1 VAAPRKIRI
10 ELDEDG
16 ARALHAALTSALAAD
31 AERFAG
37 ARDVLAQ
44 LDRRVPDWTASDD
57 PYDAVLDALA
67 SAEDEGR
74 AALAAEELAVA
85 LGAGGASIG
94 AVLDRMER
102 EKLVQRTARDD
113 RTWIAAAAA
122 GRRRRG
128 AREASEHAP
137 LADAD
142 ALVDLL
148 YAERRPSRWAYRPA
162 VQAIA
167 RLDDTAFEVLA
178 SELRRRRL
186 LEPADGDDLAL
197 TDDGATLARER
208 WAAGSSLPHWRI
220 PAPPLPY
227 RPLPVHVE
235 PADRAC
241 PARGCDGEADWLKP
255 KGRSAAFKALVRD
268 GSVEWTC
275 PSCSRKWLIYLQA
288 VSDDGAPA
296 YRDPVEGAYNRPRWR
311 SGR

>member
-1 VAAPRKIRI
+1 VAAPRKFRI
-10 ELDEDG
+10 ELDEAG
-16 ARALHAALTSALAAD
+16 ARALHAALTAALATD
-31 AERFAG
+31 AERFAD
-37 ARDVLAQ
+37 AREVLAQ
-44 LDRRVPDWTASDD
+44 LDRRVPGWTTPDD

-67 SAEDEGR
+67 RAEDQGR
-74 AALAAEELAVA
+74 AALAEEELAVA
-85 LGAGGASIG
+85 LDAGGTSI
-94 AVLDRMER
+94 ADLLDRMQR
-102 EKLVQRTARDD
+102 EQLVQRTSRDR

-122 GRRRRG
+122 GRRRHG
-128 AREASEHAP
+128 AREASEHEP

-142 ALVDLL
+142 ALVDLV

-178 SELRRRRL
+178 GELRRRRL

-227 RPLPVHVE
+227 HPLPVRVE
-235 PADRAC
+235 PEDRSC
-241 PARGCDGEADWLKP
+241 PAGGCDGEASWLKA
-255 KGRSAAFKALVRD
+255 KGRSAAFKALTRD
-268 GSVEWTC
+268 GSVEWAC
-275 PSCSRKWLIYLQA
+275 PTCSRKWLIYLQA
-288 VSDDGAPA
+288 YNDDGVPA

>member
-10 ELDEDG
+10 ELGEDG
-16 ARALHAALTSALAAD
+16 ARAVHAALTAALATD
-31 AERFAG
+31 PEPFAG

-44 LDRRVPDWTASDD
+44 LDRRVPGWTADD
-57 PYDAVLDALA
+57 PEDAVLDALA
-67 SAEDEGR
+67 SAEDGGR
-74 AALAAEELAVA
+74 AALAQEELAVA
-85 LGAGGASIG
+85 LGAGGASI
-94 AVLDRMER
+94 ADLLDRMER
-102 EKLVQRTARDD
+102 EKLVQRTSRDD

-122 GRRRRG
+122 GRRRHG
-128 AREASEHAP
+128 AREASEHEP

-167 RLDDTAFEVLA
+167 RLDDAAFEVLA
-178 SELRRRRL
+178 GELRRRRL

-197 TDDGATLARER
+197 TDDGAALARER
-208 WAAGSSLPHWRI
+208 WAATSTLPHWRI

-227 RPLPVHVE
+227 RPLPVRVE
-235 PADRAC
+235 PEDRSC
-241 PARGCDGEADWLKP
+241 PASGCDGEAGWLKP
-255 KGRSAAFKALVRD
+255 KGRSAALKALVRD

-275 PSCSRKWLIYLQA
+275 PSCSRTWLIYLQA
-288 VSDDGAPA
+288 HDDDGAPA

>member
-1 VAAPRKIRI
+1 VATPRKIRI
-10 ELDEDG
+10 ELDEGG

-31 AERFAG
+31 PERFAG

-44 LDRRVPDWTASDD
+44 LARRMPDWTTPDD

-67 SAEDEGR
+67 SAEDAGR
-74 AALAAEELAVA
+74 AALTEEELAVA

-94 AVLDRMER
+94 GLLDRMER
-102 EKLVQRTARDD
+102 ETLVQRTSRDG
-113 RTWIAAAAA
+113 RTWINAAAA
-122 GRRRRG
+122 GRRRHG
-128 AREASEHAP
+128 AREAGQHEP

-167 RLDDTAFEVLA
+167 RLDDTAFAVLA
-178 SELRRRRL
+178 GELRRRRL

-197 TDDGATLARER
+197 TDDGAALARER

-220 PAPPLPY
+220 PAPALPY
-227 RPLPVHVE
+227 RPLPVRVE
-235 PADRAC
+235 PEDRSC
-241 PARGCDGEADWLKP
+241 PAGGCDGEASWLKA
-255 KGRSAAFKALVRD
+255 KGRSAAFKALTRD

-288 VSDDGAPA
+288 YNDDGAPA

>member
-10 ELDEDG
+10 ELDEG
-16 ARALHAALTSALAAD
+16 SVRALHAALTSALATD
-31 AERFAG
+31 AEQFAG

-44 LDRRVPDWTASDD
+44 LDRRVPDWTAPGDA
-57 PYDAVLDALA
+57 YDAVLDALA
-67 SAEDEGR
+67 GAEADGR
-74 AALAAEELAVA
+74 AALAEEELTVA

-94 AVLDRMER
+94 ALLDRMDR
-102 EKLVQRTARDD
+102 EKLVQRTSRDG

-122 GRRRRG
+122 GRRRHG
-128 AREASEHAP
+128 ARQASEHEP

-167 RLDDTAFEVLA
+167 RLDDTAFAVLA
-178 SELRRRRL
+178 GELRRRRL

-197 TDDGATLARER
+197 TDDGAALARER
-208 WAAGSSLPHWRI
+208 WAASSSLPHWRI

-227 RPLPVHVE
+227 RPLPVRIE
-235 PADRAC
+235 PEDRDC
-241 PARGCDGEADWLKP
+241 PASGCDGEAGWLKP
-255 KGRSAAFKALVRD
+255 KGRSAALKALTRD

-275 PSCSRKWLIYLQA
+275 PSCSRKWLIYLQ
-288 VSDDGAPA
+288 SYNDDGVPA
-296 YRDPVEGAYNRPRWR
+296 YRDPVEGTYNRPRWR

>member
-1 VAAPRKIRI
+1 VAAPRKFRI
-10 ELDEDG
+10 ELDEAG
-16 ARALHAALTSALAAD
+16 ARALHAALTSALASD
-31 AERFAG
+31 AEQFAKG
-37 ARDVLAQ
+37 RDVLAQ
-44 LDRRVPDWTASDD
+44 LDRRVPEWAPPGD
-57 PYDAVLDALA
+57 PYDAVLEALA
-67 SAEDEGR
+67 SAEDQGR
-74 AALAAEELAVA
+74 AALAEEELAVA
-85 LGAGGASIG
+85 LHAGGASIADLLG
-94 AVLDRMER
+94 RMER
-102 EKLVQRTARDD
+102 EQLVQRTSREG
-113 RTWIAAAAA
+113 RTWVAAAAA
-122 GRRRRG
+122 GRRRHG
-128 AREASEHAP
+128 AREASEHEP

-178 SELRRRRL
+178 GELRRRRL

-197 TDDGATLARER
+197 TDDGAALARER
-208 WAAGSSLPHWRI
+208 WAARSSLPHWRI

-227 RPLPVHVE
+227 RPLPVRIE
-235 PADRAC
+235 PDDRRC
-241 PARGCDGEADWLKP
+241 PAGGCDGEASWLKP
-255 KGRSAAFKALVRD
+255 KGRSAALKALTRD

>member
-1 VAAPRKIRI
+1 MAAPRKIRI
-10 ELDEDG
+10 ELDEGG

-31 AERFAG
+31 AEQFAG

-44 LDRRVPDWTASDD
+44 LDRRVPDWTAPGD

-67 SAEDEGR
+67 GAEADGR
-74 AALAAEELAVA
+74 AALAEEELAVA

-94 AVLDRMER
+94 ALLDRMDR
-102 EKLVQRTARDD
+102 EKLVQRTSRDG

-122 GRRRRG
+122 GRRRHG
-128 AREASEHAP
+128 ALQASEHEP

-167 RLDDTAFEVLA
+167 RLDDTAFDLLA
-178 SELRRRRL
+178 GERRRRRL

-197 TDDGATLARER
+197 TDDGAALARER

-227 RPLPVHVE
+227 RPLPVRVE
-235 PADRAC
+235 PEDREC
-241 PARGCDGEADWLKP
+241 PAGGCDGQATWLRA

-288 VSDDGAPA
+288 YNDDGVPA
-296 YRDPVEGAYNRPRWR
+296 YRDPVEGSYNRPRWR